1 MLDIMPDRLSRSI
14 VISSEIN
21 EQVAGGIIGHIM
33 DINQFDAEMRGTILD
48 YSPEPIEII
57 INSGGG
63 SVTDGF
69 AIIGAMEMSDTPI
82 VTCGIGLV
90 ASMALAIF
98 IAGDY
103 RIGARHCRFMYHSV
117 SYGMAG
123 HITDHEDM
131 QKETDLLQRMYNS
144 LFTERTKFT
153 KEQMNDIRA
162 MKKDYF
168 FSAKKALKLGV
179 IDEITDKPERKL
191 EIAKEPTEEQIKQIE
206 AILKG

>member
-1 MLDIMPDRLSRSI
+1 MPERMSRSI

-33 DINQFDAEMRGTILD
+33 DINQFDAEMKNTILN
-48 YSPEPIEII
+48 YQPEPIEII

-63 SVTDGF
+63 NVTDGF

-144 LFTERTKFT
+144 LFIERTKIT
-153 KEQMNDIRA
+153 KKRMDNIRA

-168 FSAKKALKLGV
+168 FSAKKGLKLGV
-179 IDEITDKPERKL
+179 VDEIMEKPSRVVEV
-191 EIAKEPTEEQIKQIE
+191 AKEPTEEQIRQIE
-206 AILKG
+206 EILKG